1 MCSLRLFVPI
11 SRLRFH
17 LDMPE
22 FVYDTDMN
30 VAPKIVHSRGWD
42 ACLHLH
48 TFSDFVLNVLSCNG
62 KGSSIIWSGNV
73 INLPLHYFNASRLNF
88 VVVYW
93 KLRRTTEAF
102 DKNNSR
108 VAAKVVNGN
117 VCRDKTP
124 ESGAQTG
131 EQGLFDV
138 TPVNYGGVI

>member
-17 LDMPE
+17 LDMPT

-30 VAPKIVHSRGWD
+30 IAPKIVHSRGRD

-48 TFSDFVLNVLSCNG
+48 TFSDFVLDVLSCVG
-62 KGSSIIWSGNV
+62 KDSSIIWSGSV

-93 KLRRTTEAF
+93 KLRRTTGVF
-102 DKNNSR
+102 DKNNSQ
-108 VAAKVVNGN
+108 VTAKVVNGN

-124 ESGAQTG
+124 KSGAQTG
-131 EQGLFDV
+131 EQGLSDV
-138 TPVNYGGVI
+138 TAVKYGGVI